1 MVTENKKN
9 AQTQTEVSPSQEPLL
24 GAVLTDDECAAFRRM
39 PVEFNE
45 MVRMIYRAGIRHMC
59 YELTGYETRTEAL
72 IAISRLERDEERLNW
87 IADVNNSFAALQL
100 PKQAVENNVHDMR
113 AAIDEAMRLTD

>member
-1 MVTENKKN
+1 MATENQKETTEQRGWLSVEN
-9 AQTQTEVSPSQEPLL
+9 ALL
-24 GAVLTDDECAAFRRM
+24 GAVLTDDECMAFRRM

-45 MVRMIYRAGIRHMC
+45 MVRMIYRAGVRHMC
-59 YELTGYETRTEAL
+59 YELTGHETRTEAL

-87 IADVNNSFAALQL
+87 IADVNNNFAALQL
-100 PKQAVENNVHDMR
+100 PKQVVENNVHDMR